1 MMKYTKGE
9 DKNISIV
16 TAFSW
21 FFLAVLGFIYLLDP
35 VPTAFMVTAWIC
47 PLVAIAQLITAFY
60 YERKMLRGK
69 ITPHSKNIAIVGIGA
84 FGGLCL
90 AIIVIYL
97 WLFIILEL

>member
-1 MMKYTKGE
+1 MKSDKSE
-9 DKNISIV
+9 DENVSIV

-21 FFLAVLGFIYLLDP
+21 IFLAVLGLVYLIDP
-35 VPTAFMVTAWIC
+35 VPTAFMLTEWVC
-47 PLVAIAQLITAFY
+47 PLVAIAQLITSFY
-60 YERKMLRGK
+60 YERKLLRGK
-69 ITPHSKNIAIVGIGA
+69 IPPYSKNIVIVGIGA

>member
-1 MMKYTKGE
+1 MKYSKAE
-9 DKNISIV
+9 DRNISIV

-47 PLVAIAQLITAFY
+47 PLVAIAQLITTFY
-60 YERKMLRGK
+60 FERKLLSGK
-69 ITPHSKNIAIVGIGA
+69 IPSYSKNIVIVGIGA

-97 WLFIILEL
+97 WLFIIMEL